1 MTNREKAEAAWGTPL
16 PDWIEKLAT
25 ACDGKGLRKTA
36 ADLSVSPA
44 IVSLAIR
51 RGRAKLDFIR
61 SRVEH
66 LLGISIIPCPVL
78 GLISRKECRDNQQK
92 PFSSINPIEV
102 QLFRSCRGSCLYS
115 ELKRRNAMISENLEK
130 CLDVLDKLTK
140 RGNDDIRE
148 LAPFIVNEMR
158 REVLRVRE
166 LEEDVYR
173 SAHVVF
179 EVRGGLHAEAR

>member
-1 MTNREKAEAAWGTPL
+1 
-16 PDWIEKLAT
+16 
-25 ACDGKGLRKTA
+25 
-36 ADLSVSPA
+36 
-44 IVSLAIR
+44 
-51 RGRAKLDFIR
+51 
-61 SRVEH
+61 
-66 LLGISIIPCPVL
+66 
-78 GLISRKECRDNQQK
+78 
-92 PFSSINPIEV
+92 
-102 QLFRSCRGSCLYS
+102 
-115 ELKRRNAMISENLEK
+115 MISENLEK
-130 CLDVLDKLTK
+130 CLDVLVKLTK

>member
-1 MTNREKAEAAWGTPL
+1 
-16 PDWIEKLAT
+16 
-25 ACDGKGLRKTA
+25 
-36 ADLSVSPA
+36 
-44 IVSLAIR
+44 
-51 RGRAKLDFIR
+51 
-61 SRVEH
+61 
-66 LLGISIIPCPVL
+66 
-78 GLISRKECRDNQQK
+78 
-92 PFSSINPIEV
+92 
-102 QLFRSCRGSCLYS
+102 
-115 ELKRRNAMISENLEK
+115 MISENLEK

-179 EVRGGLHAEAR
+179 EIRGEAR

>member
-102 QLFRSCRGSCLYS
+102 QLFRSCRG
-115 ELKRRNAMISENLEK
+115 
-130 CLDVLDKLTK
+130 
-140 RGNDDIRE
+140 
-148 LAPFIVNEMR
+148 
-158 REVLRVRE
+158 
-166 LEEDVYR
+166 
-173 SAHVVF
+173 
-179 EVRGGLHAEAR
+179 

>member
-1 MTNREKAEAAWGTPL
+1 MTNREKAEAAWGVPL

-66 LLGISIIPCPVL
+66 LLGISIIPCP
-78 GLISRKECRDNQQK
+78 GLSA
-92 PFSSINPIEV
+92 
-102 QLFRSCRGSCLYS
+102 G
-115 ELKRRNAMISENLEK
+115 
-130 CLDVLDKLTK
+130 
-140 RGNDDIRE
+140 
-148 LAPFIVNEMR
+148 
-158 REVLRVRE
+158 
-166 LEEDVYR
+166 R
-173 SAHVVF
+173 SAGITNKSRFHPSTP
-179 EVRGGLHAEAR
+179 

>member
-1 MTNREKAEAAWGTPL
+1 
-16 PDWIEKLAT
+16 
-25 ACDGKGLRKTA
+25 
-36 ADLSVSPA
+36 
-44 IVSLAIR
+44 
-51 RGRAKLDFIR
+51 
-61 SRVEH
+61 
-66 LLGISIIPCPVL
+66 
-78 GLISRKECRDNQQK
+78 
-92 PFSSINPIEV
+92 
-102 QLFRSCRGSCLYS
+102 
-115 ELKRRNAMISENLEK
+115 MISENLEK

-173 SAHVVF
+173 SAHVFF